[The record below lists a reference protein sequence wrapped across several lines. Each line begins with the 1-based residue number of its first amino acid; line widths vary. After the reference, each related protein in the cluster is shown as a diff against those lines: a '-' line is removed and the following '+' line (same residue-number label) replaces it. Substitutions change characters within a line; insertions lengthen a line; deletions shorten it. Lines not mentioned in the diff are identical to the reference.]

1 MINKDVVKL
10 LVLLAFIM
18 LSCNNNTEEKQ
29 EPIIN
34 GTTKE
39 GLENAIKKYP
49 DSLMLVQNLIEL
61 YRDEGSYDSA
71 LALTDRQIKIDSNNA
86 YLWNMKATLHFEN
99 EDTTAAIRS
108 LEHAIEIYPLPEYLI
123 ALGTVYAE
131 IKNPKSLA
139 IANELLINNKE
150 KSGKDAMFIKGLYYS
165 YSNEKKKAINYFDSS
180 LSMDFT
186 YMLSYREKAIA
197 LYDMGNFEDA
207 VKVLKRAVTIQNNF
221 DEGYYW
227 LGRCYEKLG
236 KKEDA
241 VESFE
246 TALLYDKDFVEA
258 REALDSL
265 QKTH

>member
-186 YMLSYREKAIA
+186 
-197 LYDMGNFEDA
+197 
-207 VKVLKRAVTIQNNF
+207 
-221 DEGYYW
+221 
-227 LGRCYEKLG
+227 
-236 KKEDA
+236 
-241 VESFE
+241 
-246 TALLYDKDFVEA
+246 
-258 REALDSL
+258 
-265 QKTH
+265 